1 MLEQLFPKCHRRY
14 AASPHAKELRSF
26 ANWLDEIGYG
36 RDPAQDHVR
45 RLRDA
50 LDRSGGRL
58 HAHIDHAGVNA
69 LFALL
74 PDVAKYRA
82 TRRAF
87 CRHLEAHGRLL
98 AEADRR
104 PHAGVMVAYEDQLK
118 TVRGLSTSTVAQH
131 VATIQSFLQEA
142 LPNGLPIS
150 ALTRECIER
159 HLVTTSRRIS
169 RQSLQHW
176 VARLRSFLRFCY
188 SNALLTQPLDAI
200 DTPRVY
206 RDELPPR
213 ALPWKIV
220 IELLRSIDRSD
231 AVGWRDYTILHL
243 MSHYGLR
250 PCEVSSLR
258 LDAIDW
264 QARTL
269 RIAQSKT
276 RSVLILPMAER
287 TLRIIKRYLFEG
299 RPGSD
304 HPELFLRA
312 RGPVGP
318 MKHYAVCNLYQARAA
333 RSGLDLQGT
342 SAYSLRHSFAMRLL
356 ERGVGIKAIG
366 DVLGHRGLESTCVYL
381 RLQLDALRD
390 VALPVPRITTAVT
403 GGVQ

>member
-1 MLEQLFPKCHRRY
+1 MPHPAAHRRY
-14 AASPHAKELRSF
+14 AASLHAKELRSF

-45 RLRDA
+45 RLGDA

-58 HAHIDHAGVNA
+58 NAHIDHAGVNA

-87 CRHLEAHGRLL
+87 CRYLEAHGRLL

-104 PHAGVMVAYEDQLK
+104 THAAVMVAYEDQLM

-159 HLVTTSRRIS
+159 HLVTASRRIS

-176 VARLRSFLRFCY
+176 VARLWSFLRFCY
-188 SNALLTQPLDAI
+188 SNALLTQPIDAI

-206 RDELPPR
+206 RDELSPR
-213 ALPWKIV
+213 AQPWKIV

-231 AVGWRDYTILHL
+231 AVGCPWASYPFF
-243 MSHYGLR
+243 S
-250 PCEVSSLR
+250 
-258 LDAIDW
+258 DA
-264 QARTL
+264 AATAML
-269 RIAQSKT
+269 AAVNKT
-276 RSVLILPMAER
+276 VL
-287 TLRIIKRYLFEG
+287 T
-299 RPGSD
+299 
-304 HPELFLRA
+304 
-312 RGPVGP
+312 
-318 MKHYAVCNLYQARAA
+318 
-333 RSGLDLQGT
+333 T
-342 SAYSLRHSFAMRLL
+342 SPL
-356 ERGVGIKAIG
+356 
-366 DVLGHRGLESTCVYL
+366 
-381 RLQLDALRD
+381 
-390 VALPVPRITTAVT
+390 
-403 GGVQ
+403 